1 MKQLTKPQSLPWLT
15 LIVGAAGL
23 VLRFWLYTTADG
35 LGFVARWHISA
46 ILLYVLTA
54 AILVLLFI
62 GTRALTQANKYP
74 FNFPASA
81 FGGIGTLAAAAA
93 IAVTSILELFT
104 VEDIVSGLT
113 VALGFFSAVALIF
126 LAHARWKG
134 LHPST
139 LFHIVICGYLMLRL
153 FHMYRSWSSDPQLQ
167 DFCFQC
173 LAMVCAMLATYH
185 RATFDANFGQRH
197 SYVFFSLAAVYFCF
211 LSLTGPDH
219 ILFFLGVGLWR
230 ISDLCNLTPMP
241 KGLREK
247 DA

>member
-1 MKQLTKPQSLPWLT
+1 MKQLIKPQSLPWLT
-15 LIVGAAGL
+15 LIVGTAGL
-23 VLRFWLYTTADG
+23 LLRFWLYTTANA
-35 LGFVARWHISA
+35 LGFVTRWHISA

-81 FGGIGTLAAAAA
+81 FGGIGTLAAAIA
-93 IAVTSILELFT
+93 IAATSILGLSAVT
-104 VEDIVSGLT
+104 DLISGLT
-113 VALGFFSAVALIF
+113 IALGLFSAVALLF

-139 LFHIVICGYLMLRL
+139 LFHIIICAYLMLRL
-153 FHMYRSWSSDPQLQ
+153 FCMYRSWSSDPQLQ

-197 SYVFFSLAAVYFCF
+197 SFVLFSLSAVYFCF
-211 LSLTGPDH
+211 LSLIGSDNL
-219 ILFFLGVGLWR
+219 LFFLGVGLWL